1 MKIMIHAG
9 ISCLGL
15 LQEMPIRF
23 SIFVFL
29 PPLFHHDLETA
40 QRIPVIFSPF
50 ERWDLDQCVP
60 EKPAVFYRRCHHVA
74 VLNSVALKACS
85 IGAETKE
92 TFFVVFFCSE
102 KCFFFKF
109 DEPKQRM
116 CRKPSPEKFEHHSEQ
131 I

>member
-1 MKIMIHAG
+1 
-9 ISCLGL
+9 
-15 LQEMPIRF
+15 MPIRF
-23 SIFVFL
+23 SIFAFL

-40 QRIPVIFSPF
+40 QRIPVIFTPF

-92 TFFVVFFCSE
+92 TFFVVFFVQ
-102 KCFFFKF
+102 KNVFFFNLMNQNKGCVGN
-109 DEPKQRM
+109 PAQK
-116 CRKPSPEKFEHHSEQ
+116 KFENHLEQ